1 MKKAR
6 VGIIQREEIQIDQI
20 PTHIRRRQLII
31 LHVLC
36 GHRTNDAHLSR
47 IFERLLALNSAVS
60 AAERAWNLVGVAEV
74 ADELRCRLAQMAFLL
89 AGSRSSSEPPTLS
102 CILL

>member
-1 MKKAR
+1 MKKAG
-6 VGIIQREEIQIDQI
+6 VGIIQREEVEINQI

-47 IFERLLALNSAVS
+47 IFERFLALNRAVS
-60 AAERAWNLVGVAEV
+60 AAERAWDFVSVAEI
-74 ADELRCRLAQMAFLL
+74 ADELRRRLAQMAFLL
-89 AGSRSSSEPPTLS
+89 A
-102 CILL
+102 